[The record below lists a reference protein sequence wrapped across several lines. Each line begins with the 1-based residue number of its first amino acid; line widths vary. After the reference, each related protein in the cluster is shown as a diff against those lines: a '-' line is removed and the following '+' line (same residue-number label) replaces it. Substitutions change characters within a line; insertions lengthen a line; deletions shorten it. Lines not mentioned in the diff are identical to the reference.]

1 MRKILPL
8 LAACVLLP
16 LAARAQ
22 SRPIPAGTTV
32 SETALFERE
41 YPRVD
46 AQRRGY
52 FCIYAP
58 KAQEVYLDLQ
68 GRHPMEK
75 DADGWWYCTTKPL
88 VVGPHF
94 YQFMVDGV
102 QVTDINTET
111 YCGSYGRSSMIEI
124 PEGPEGDYY
133 RPHEVPHG
141 QIRSVVYWSS
151 YENRYRRCMVYT
163 PAEYEK
169 KPRKRYPVLYLQH
182 GMCEDETGWG
192 KQGKA
197 NHILD
202 NMIAAGACK
211 PMIVVM
217 DSGNCGISFRPK
229 PGQDP
234 NKARDAFGATFPI
247 ILVQDIIPFIDKEFR
262 TLSDRDPRAMA
273 GLSWGGHQTFE
284 TTLRHLDKFSHIG
297 SFSGAIFLG
306 PDAKVEEIYDGV
318 FADPAA
324 FNKQVHAFF
333 MGMGTEEGF
342 GSDRIAKMLNDA
354 GIKCTYYPSPGT
366 AHEWLTWRRCLHEFL
381 PMLFNK

>member
-1 MRKILPL
+1 MKRILI
-8 LAACVLLP
+8 LAAACALLP
-16 LAARAQ
+16 LAAAAQ

-68 GRHPMEK
+68 GRHDMEK

-94 YQFMVDGV
+94 YHFMVDGM
-102 QVTDINTET
+102 QVTDINTDT

-151 YENRYRRCMVYT
+151 YEKQYRRCMVYT
-163 PAEYEK
+163 PAEYES

-202 NMIAAGACK
+202 NMIAAGQCK

-217 DSGNCGISFRPK
+217 DSGNCGIMFRAK

-234 NKARDAFGATFPI
+234 AKDEPG
-247 ILVQDIIPFIDKEFR
+247 ILVGYKTDGSAGEDDNEMVDYWDYRDTSKEWGSYFDNSFKYGVVSAAGSKWKRGDGAYYYTEPIGAGVELTSGTDVLFQSYELPSGKVPDIYIPSITSNVRDKAIGVHLVMEVVVQAIP
-262 TLSDRDPRAMA
+262 TTSADGNEYADCWAAWSDVT
-273 GLSWGGHQTFE
+273 G
-284 TTLRHLDKFSHIG
+284 TTIG
-297 SFSGAIFLG
+297 
-306 PDAKVEEIYDGV
+306 PK
-318 FADPAA
+318 
-324 FNKQVHAFF
+324 N
-333 MGMGTEEGF
+333 
-342 GSDRIAKMLNDA
+342 
-354 GIKCTYYPSPGT
+354 
-366 AHEWLTWRRCLHEFL
+366 
-381 PMLFNK
+381 